1 MMNSED
7 PPSIY
12 YREMGG
18 AFHDRW
24 HEVSNAWESLELRT
38 FFFSFQCRAD
48 HASRDLFEMI
58 NKKPTKIA
66 LIGAGCS
73 VVSERLAE
81 ATKTWNLVMVSIH
94 GVPNTKPECR
104 W

>member
-1 MMNSED
+1 
-7 PPSIY
+7 
-12 YREMGG
+12 
-18 AFHDRW
+18 
-24 HEVSNAWESLELRT
+24 
-38 FFFSFQCRAD
+38 
-48 HASRDLFEMI
+48 MI

-94 GVPNTKPECR
+94 TAYQTLSQTAADRQNNITKIT
-104 W
+104 